1 MRRKDFLLP
10 TGLLVG
16 LVLTVT
22 LLNGQSL
29 AQADGPNPTPIVIS
43 LTPPG
48 TPGPVATATPGGAA
62 STPDRFEP
70 NNEAAA
76 ATSLGWQ
83 LVPEL
88 TLVGDDVDFFTGY
101 LKAGQILRLTTTV
114 YGDLDT
120 VLQLFWQGA
129 LIVENDDRT
138 PADVGSQLFFT
149 APTDGWYTA
158 RVAKAT
164 VYDGR
169 YDLEAAL
176 VAPTATAT
184 LLPTATP
191 SPTLTPTPSATPL
204 VPPDTAEPNNSP
216 AAARPITPGVRG
228 SYSLD
233 VGDLDYFTFIAK
245 VGNRYTCETESEV
258 VDTRLTVLGPA
269 GEVLAVNDDRSPARV
284 DSFLAWTTAVEQP
297 ILVLVEGRGGSFG
310 AYVLLCQA
318 TAPAVSPGP
327 AAPSGAASFG
337 TPSFGAPASVAAAT
351 AATLSAP
358 APVLTATGRITLTV
372 QHVGQVQPQT
382 TTATTTIRLLVYYD
396 ANNDRQ
402 PGPGEGVAN
411 VSVLA
416 VDAQGQQLVRIFT
429 NAQGEAIFNLNGDSL
444 SRVMVPF
451 VPGWSARVRVG
462 EMNNDIVLGLPAVR
476 LPVFLP
482 VQTLVNRE
490 EE

>member
-1 MRRKDFLLP
+1 MRRKDFLLL

-22 LLNGQSL
+22 LLNGQSV

-43 LTPPG
+43 LTPPS
-48 TPGPVATATPGGAA
+48 TPGPVVTATPGAGGEALA
-62 STPDRFEP
+62 PDHFEP
-70 NNEAAA
+70 NNEATA
-76 ATSLGWQ
+76 ATPLGWQ
-83 LVPEL
+83 LAPEL

-120 VLQLFWQGA
+120 VVQLFWQGA

-184 LLPTATP
+184 LLPSATP

-204 VPPDTAEPNNSP
+204 VPPDAAEPNNSP

-269 GEVLAVNDDRSPARV
+269 GEVLGVNDDRSLARV

-297 ILVLVEGRGGSFG
+297 VVVLVEGRGGSFG
-310 AYVLLCQA
+310 AYALLCQA
-318 TAPAVSPGP
+318 TVPTASAGPTSSASLPGAPSAALLPSPVQDVPAPADL
-327 AAPSGAASFG
+327 A
-337 TPSFGAPASVAAAT
+337 
-351 AATLSAP
+351 
-358 APVLTATGRITLTV
+358 LTITGWITLTV

-482 VQTLVNRE
+482 VQTQVNRE